1 MNEETNSSMRQEKA
15 PVLFHGTSSTRW
27 ASIQKDHTLKV
38 APFGD
43 RHVSLT
49 DDIEVARYWTR
60 MACSADPGS
69 TPVVLRIDTRGLP
82 TERFSSEVWGEG
94 ECDWESET
102 ACLVDVPIDRIVVQ
116 ETTPDKKDRTTRAVR
131 YDKDTHRI
139 QQGDDIVA
147 LAQRLS
153 NNRWVLNDRN
163 DQRMEKRTHSTPRQ
177 VARAYDEIMAGRP
190 V

>member
-1 MNEETNSSMRQEKA
+1 MADLKPDRQA
-15 PVLFHGTSSTRW
+15 AVPVLLHGTSSVRW
-27 ASIQKDHTLKV
+27 ASILKDRLLRT

-69 TPVVLRIDTRGLP
+69 TPVVLRVDATGLP
-82 TERFSSEVWGEG
+82 TEAFSSQVWGEG

-102 ACLVDVPIDRIVVQ
+102 ACLVDVPIDRITVH
-116 ETTPDKKDRTTRAVR
+116 ELEPDMTDTKTRAVR
-131 YDKDTHRI
+131 YDKDTYRI
-139 QQGDDIVA
+139 QQGDDVVA

-153 NNRWVLNDRN
+153 NDRWVLVDTNDHRL
-163 DQRMEKRTHSTPRQ
+163 EKRSHAKPKD
-177 VARAYDEIMAGRP
+177 VAAAYDALKEAAGR
-190 V
+190 